1 MSGKAAATKVDL
13 PDVSGAAIQGARSEQ
28 QDAYRLR
35 WIEKE
40 NAWLLVLADGM
51 GGHAGGGLASR
62 IAVDGFVA
70 AFTSQ
75 RSGGATL
82 EDAFLESLR
91 DANARIAQMQ
101 KAQPDLADMGTTIV
115 AAYLSSAGVSWVSVG
130 DSPMWVFRDWH
141 LHRLNE
147 DHSMRELAGNAKNLR
162 NMLQSVLNGQPI
174 PMVDCHAA
182 PLALQAGDILLLSS
196 DGILTLSEGE
206 IADIVGR
213 YAAKDTQSIAN
224 ALLHGVAAYQKSNQD
239 NCSLV
244 IALPPVSESSS
255 AGTTGFLS
263 SLKSPAKIFAATA
276 PVAASALAGFLTVI
290 AAYYFFFAPS

>member
-1 MSGKAAATKVDL
+1 MFGKDAATKVDP
-13 PDVSGAAIQGARSEQ
+13 PDVFGAAIQGARSEQ

-35 WIEKE
+35 WIEQE

-70 AFTSQ
+70 AFVSQ

-82 EDAFLESLR
+82 EDAFLASLH

-101 KAQPDLADMGTTIV
+101 KSQPGLADMGTTIV
-115 AAYLSSAGVSWVSVG
+115 AAYLSAAGIAWVSVG
-130 DSPMWVFRDWH
+130 DSPMWVFRDWQ

-147 DHSMRELAGNAKNLR
+147 DHSMRELAGHAKNLR

-174 PMVDCHAA
+174 PMIDCHAA
-182 PLALQAGDILLLSS
+182 PVALRAGDILLLSS

-213 YAAKDTQSIAN
+213 HAAGDTQSIAN
-224 ALLHGVAAYQKSNQD
+224 ALLQGVSAYRKSNQD

-244 IALPPVSESSS
+244 VALPLNPETSSNGKS
-255 AGTTGFLS
+255 GFPS
-263 SLKSPAKIFAATA
+263 SLKFPSKALAAAA
-276 PVAASALAGFLTVI
+276 PVAASALVGFLVVI
-290 AAYYFFFAPS
+290 VTYYFLFAPS